1 VLSLPLPQCNNLNHC
16 FPVSANPVQ
25 GLPPADRLRTRPL
38 MKTRLDRDPIK
49 LFFDVRFKFLHRRI

>member
-1 VLSLPLPQCNNLNHC
+1 MQQSKPC

-38 MKTRLDRDPIK
+38 MKTRLDKDPIK
-49 LFFDVRFKFLHRRI
+49 LFFDVRFKFLHRRINGFEPKG